1 MNEGECIQIT
11 QNDKGFDLNFTVKKS
26 NGDPFVLTGM
36 AIELQVA
43 EKVVFT
49 TKFTGACVI
58 IDAVNGTCYYTV
70 IADNFNEAKN
80 YHGTL
85 RFTKGNIVES
95 TRRFEIEVVAKLS
108 S

>member
-49 TKFTGACVI
+49 EKFKGACTIVDATAGTCSYEVQATNF
-58 IDAVNGTCYYTV
+58 DAV
-70 IADNFNEAKN
+70 KN
-80 YHGTL
+80 YWGIL
-85 RFTKGNIVES
+85 QMTKSGEVES
-95 TRRFEIEVVAKLS
+95 TRRFGIEVIKELA
-108 S
+108 